1 MTVNIDGKDYT
12 YSSDD
17 AWEVQVGKGSS
28 AYKTRY
34 SFKSPNQAVF
44 YFNCINIGRGY
55 KKRLILNQ
63 NNIKIKIAK
72 SIS

>member
-1 MTVNIDGKDYT
+1 MNIDGKDYT
-12 YSSDD
+12 YSNNDT
-17 AWEVQVGKGSS
+17 WEVQVGKGSS

-34 SFKSPNQAVF
+34 SFNNPNQAVF
-44 YFNCINIGRGY
+44 YFSSINIGRGY

-63 NNIKIKIAK
+63 NNLKIKIAK